1 MQYVNKIFVF
11 SKNNLYICQ
20 KFNMSKH
27 SIQIDESLYNEI
39 SAFCKANNEKINV
52 FCSRVLKNQLLMEKF
67 GDTPFEIYPNHEAC
81 IIKKESEYTP
91 TIQDSTEFHNK
102 VYSEQP
108 INGQPEKDTE
118 KIEIE
123 EIKIITPENQVVKPK
138 KRRL

>member
-1 MQYVNKIFVF
+1 
-11 SKNNLYICQ
+11 
-20 KFNMSKH
+20 MSKH
-27 SIQIDESLYNEI
+27 SIQIDENLYNEI

-52 FCSRVLKNQLLMEKF
+52 FCSRILKEQLLMEKF
-67 GDTPFEIYPNHEAC
+67 GDTPFEIYPNHEAY
-81 IIKKESEYTP
+81 IIKEESEYTP
-91 TIQDSTEFHNK
+91 TIQDTTEFHNK

-108 INGQPEKDTE
+108 INGQSGKDTE